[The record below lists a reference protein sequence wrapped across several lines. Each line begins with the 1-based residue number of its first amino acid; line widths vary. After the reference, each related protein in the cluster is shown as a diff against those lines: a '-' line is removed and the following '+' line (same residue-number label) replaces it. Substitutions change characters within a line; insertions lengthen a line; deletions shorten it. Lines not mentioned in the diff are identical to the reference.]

1 MSLSIIELVEGL
13 TELENDTTGR
23 KRLYSF
29 NIPNGECIMT
39 TEERGYF
46 ITDGTYLGRSVGE
59 AMRSL
64 LDFPWAHSAIW
75 ELGVL
80 EEDL

>member
-1 MSLSIIELVEGL
+1 MSLSLIELVDGL

-29 NIPNGECIMT
+29 NMPNGECIMA

-46 ITDGTYLGRSVGE
+46 ITDGTYLGRSMSE
-59 AMRSL
+59 ALRSIVEQ
-64 LDFPWAHSAIW
+64 PWSKSAIW
-75 ELGVL
+75 ELGIL
-80 EEDL
+80 EEEL